1 MENPYDTKGFEKS
14 QEPIVMDNIINE
26 PMKTSVDTL
35 EADGYYAKGI
45 DKTPIFDVEKSDFYN
60 NMTADRQRIRF
71 KSGSKAQ
78 RYAQETKNNQFFI
91 RYTDD
96 NKRQYIRK
104 VK

>member
-1 MENPYDTKGFEKS
+1 
-14 QEPIVMDNIINE
+14 
-26 PMKTSVDTL
+26 
-35 EADGYYAKGI
+35 
-45 DKTPIFDVEKSDFYN
+45 
-60 NMTADRQRIRF
+60 MTADRQRIRF

-96 NKRQYIRK
+96 NKKQYIRK